1 MRTLSFCVAAATAL
15 LMVEYGAAGNDGR
28 LLVTAPQPGPS
39 EQTVVRERKGDR
51 LPLPTAAQGAPG
63 RPAARETPQ
72 PSPVSKP
79 QPTGHKPA
87 LLQGCEPA
95 LSPLTGAAPTGL
107 HARCV
112 ADAGELTRSRLGR
125 DPAA

>member
-1 MRTLSFCVAAATAL
+1 MRTLSFCLAAGTAL
-15 LMVEYGAAGNDGR
+15 LMVEYGAAGNGGR
-28 LLVTAPQPGPS
+28 LLATAPQSELS

-51 LPLPTAAQGAPG
+51 LPLPSAAQGAPA
-63 RPAARETPQ
+63 RPAAREVPRTD
-72 PSPVSKP
+72 PVSKP
-79 QPTGHKPA
+79 RPTGHKPA
-87 LLQGCEPA
+87 LLRGCEPA

-112 ADAGELTRSRLGR
+112 ADAQSRFGR